1 LRGICTKSGLI
12 RSLKHY
18 YEFHKEAK
26 AANYTVF
33 DTTPTTFLVQ
43 TQKDDSSLT
52 GFNNRFK
59 ELAKGGSRRE
69 RVPQK
74 HCEENIWIIKP
85 EGANQGRGIEIL
97 RNLRDVY

>member
-1 LRGICTKSGLI
+1 MGGPYGKSEPLIFNHFECLRGICTKSGLI

-18 YEFHKEAK
+18 YEHNKEAK

-59 ELAKGGSRRE
+59 ELANGGSRRE
-69 RVPQK
+69 RVP
-74 HCEENIWIIKP
+74 
-85 EGANQGRGIEIL
+85 
-97 RNLRDVY
+97 